1 MANKLISVSFEE
13 FKRQDEYEMKGQ
25 SFGQL
30 ISDCLALCDKTI
42 HNDGDLRNLYDAVD
56 DMLIAMGALNVK

>member
-1 MANKLISVSFEE
+1 
-13 FKRQDEYEMKGQ
+13 MKGQ

-30 ISDCLALCDKTI
+30 ISECLDLCDQTI

-56 DMLIAMGALNVK
+56 DMLTVMGMSNVK